1 MAKCA
6 ICRREVDEQS
16 APILEMSGYG
26 YTRVLCDECSEEL
39 DTATLGTDAE
49 RIAEAMDSIGKKM
62 TLTDA
67 DPHTFETVDGILR
80 SAMERAKAIKAGEYD
95 FSLDEENNPE
105 AFDEIPEELRES
117 EEDIALDKADEEKA
131 EKVNRFLDYLTLGT
145 IAAVFVYIAWKL
157 IDTFI
162 LK

>member
-6 ICRREVDEQS
+6 ICRREVDGES

-26 YTRVLCDECSEEL
+26 YTRVLCDECSAEL
-39 DTATLGTDAE
+39 DTATLGTDTE
-49 RIAEAMDSIGKKM
+49 KIAEAMDSIGKKM
-62 TLTDA
+62 TATDA
-67 DPHTFETVDGILR
+67 DPHTFETVDGILQ

-105 AFDEIPEELRES
+105 DFEEIPEELRES
-117 EEDIALDKADEEKA
+117 EEDIALDKAEEEKA
-131 EKVNRFLDYLTLGT
+131 EKVNRFLDYVSLGV
-145 IAAVFVYIAWKL
+145 IVGIVIFVAWKL
-157 IDTFI
+157 VDIFI